1 MTKFKVGDKVRIL
14 DVDSIMYGRRYWRN
28 GDITE
33 VEEVDGYGEPHLKRT
48 LPRYYLNDDMTL
60 VVVKD
65 EFHAIELVED
75 SGDKH
80 HDLAEEIADLK
91 RRVSELEAQKD
102 GEVFIEID
110 TKELSGK
117 IFPKKSPNELRKEA
131 IEKAKEFIAEVT
143 RKAKRNYIHTDGN
156 YTYINKLTRP
166 EIIVNEEKR
175 TVVVLAKGI
184 DSGILWEKGIAK
196 CDPSDVFNADIGK
209 AIALG
214 RAYGL
219 DVSEFE
225 QAPQPDEVVVGHGF
239 QSEMGTVGKVREL
252 IDRKVLGGLYGKAF
266 LHSEGNGWLGAKQV
280 RILADSE
287 AKY

>member
-80 HDLAEEIADLK
+80 HDSAEEIADLK
-91 RRVSELEAQKD
+91 RRVSELEARTDVVKFAEMYNE
-102 GEVFIEID
+102 GRGVK
-110 TKELSGK
+110 T
-117 IFPKKSPNELRKEA
+117 PNELRKQA
-131 IEKAKEFIAEVT
+131 IEKAEEFVEATEAKIRNGRNKSEGNKTFRYLMTEV
-143 RKAKRNYIHTDGN
+143 
-156 YTYINKLTRP
+156 
-166 EIIVNEEKR
+166 EFVVNEDKR
-175 TVVVLAKGI
+175 TVVALVRGI
-184 DSGILWEKGIAK
+184 NTNELFGKGIAK

-219 DVSEFE
+219 NVSEFE
-225 QAPQPDEVVVGHGF
+225 QAPQPGEVVVGHGF

-252 IDRKVLGGLYGKAF
+252 IDREVLGGLYGKAF
-266 LHSEGNGWLGAKQV
+266 LHSGDSGWLGAKQV
-280 RILADSE
+280 RITSDSE